1 MSAPPCVINTEHVTY
16 TDKDGFTMIGYMAH
30 NPTFSTPQKTI
41 VIVHHI
47 HGLDEYTKSRTEQL
61 ARAGFV
67 AFAVDVYGNGGTGKT
82 REENQALAKPVREN
96 RALFQQRL
104 NAGLAAIRSKN
115 FVDSNKI
122 AAIGYCF
129 GGMGVLD
136 MARANVDIR
145 GVVSFHGGLTPMPA
159 EIAAQY
165 PSDPIKPKVLV
176 LTGYNDP
183 SIGPEMVTAFEKEM
197 DDRKADW
204 EMNSYGDTVHSFTVP
219 SSNNP
224 GRAMYSARAD
234 KRSWAAML
242 RFFDEI
248 FNDYSGGCF

>member
-1 MSAPPCVINTEHVTY
+1 MSIEITTEHVTY
-16 TDKDGFTMIGYMAH
+16 ADKDGFTMIGYLAY
-30 NPTFSTPQKTI
+30 NPKISSLQKTI

-47 HGLDEYTKSRTEQL
+47 HGLDEYTKSRAEQL
-61 ARAGFV
+61 ARAGYV
-67 AFAVDVYGNGGTGKT
+67 AFAFDVYGNGTTGKT
-82 REENQALAKPVREN
+82 SEENRELAKPVREN

-104 NAGLAAIRSKN
+104 NAGLAAIKQKH

-159 EIAAQY
+159 EVAAHY
-165 PSDPIKPKVLV
+165 PSDPIKPKILV
-176 LTGYNDP
+176 LTGYNDN
-183 SIGPEMVTAFEKEM
+183 SINPEMVAAFEKEM

-204 EMNSYGDTVHSFTVP
+204 ETNVYGDTVHSFTVP
-219 SSNNP
+219 TSNNP

-248 FNDYSGGCF
+248 FDD